1 MEHKE
6 INGIM
11 ENKMTEVAEEGNQ
24 LCQKEEEQTQEEEKI
39 IEETEQLQRHTVKAC
54 REDIPCD
61 AANIQPDSHAREIE
75 RLNLQQD
82 VYSELQET
90 KEGCKQNMKSL
101 PIANQEPDEQK
112 QKIQVLQDE
121 DKMQQNEEWDVYYMK
136 IACLAALR
144 SKDPSTPV
152 RLFTAF

>member
-24 LCQKEEEQTQEEEKI
+24 LCKKEEQTQKEKI
-39 IEETEQLQRHTVKAC
+39 IEETEQLQRHTVKAY

-75 RLNLQQD
+75 RPNLQQD
-82 VYSELQET
+82 IYSELQET

-101 PIANQEPDEQK
+101 LIVNHEPDDEQK
-112 QKIQVLQDE
+112 QKIQVLQ
-121 DKMQQNEEWDVYYMK
+121 QNEKWDKYYMK

>member
-24 LCQKEEEQTQEEEKI
+24 LCQKEEEQTQEEKI

-54 REDIPCD
+54 RKDIPCD

-101 PIANQEPDEQK
+101 PVANHEPDDEQK
-112 QKIQVLQDE
+112 QKIQVLQ
-121 DKMQQNEEWDVYYMK
+121 QNEKWDKYYMK